1 MADDA
6 GKQKPPSL
14 DEFSKRLD
22 AARGASTAEKPRAG
36 TGAAMG
42 RAFRVASE
50 LMAALLVGA
59 LLGLGIDRFADTSPW
74 FLLLGIGLG
83 FAAGVRNVARALKE
97 QNEESASGDGRPRG

>member
-1 MADDA
+1 MAEDA

-22 AARGASTAEKPRAG
+22 AVRGDEREKQNPKAG

-50 LMAALLVGA
+50 LLAGLFVGA
-59 LLGLGIDRFADTSPW
+59 ALGLGLDRVLGTSPW
-74 FLLLGIGLG
+74 LLLAGIGLG
-83 FAAGVRNVARALKE
+83 FAAGIRNVSRAMKE
-97 QNEESASGDGRPRG
+97 LNTPPSDNG